1 MDKPLNVLLIE
12 DSENDALLLIRVLVL
27 NGFEPNWVR
36 VETPQELE
44 FQLGS
49 RPWDLIVADFNMPR
63 FSGIEALQQFN
74 RRGVDVPFIVVS
86 GAVGEEMAA
95 TLMREGAKDFI
106 RKDNLARLVPAIERE
121 LSEARVRAAR
131 AESERREREAREQIE
146 AAQKLDRLKNL
157 FVNSISHELRTPLT
171 SIIGYVELMQE
182 GVGGTLSPAHLDYTR
197 QIFNSTKR
205 LERLVND
212 LLEYARIEAGTFTLQ
227 FERADVGA
235 KIREVVE
242 SLRPAAEE
250 ARIDLAL
257 AAVPE
262 RLLLCLD
269 PQRIEQVLSNLLT
282 NAIKFTPA
290 GGRVTVSARAEGP
303 WLRCE
308 VRDTG
313 IGIAEEDIPKLFQRF
328 SQLDGGVRKGGGTGL
343 GLAIAKTLVE
353 AHGGQIGVQSVPGQ
367 GSTFYFTLPLEE
379 PRA

>member
-290 GGRVTVSARAEGP
+290 GGSVTVSARAEGP